1 MLYVLRIVASKNS
14 RGQVKKMF
22 GKIEVDWKV
31 EKLKPLFSGTISNRS
46 KIITKIMSIFLRTL
60 VSFDS
65 DE

>member
-1 MLYVLRIVASKNS
+1 MSKNS
-14 RGQVKKMF
+14 RTGRKMLE
-22 GKIEVDWKV
+22 KIEVDWKV

-46 KIITKIMSIFLRTL
+46 KIIIKIMSIFLRTL